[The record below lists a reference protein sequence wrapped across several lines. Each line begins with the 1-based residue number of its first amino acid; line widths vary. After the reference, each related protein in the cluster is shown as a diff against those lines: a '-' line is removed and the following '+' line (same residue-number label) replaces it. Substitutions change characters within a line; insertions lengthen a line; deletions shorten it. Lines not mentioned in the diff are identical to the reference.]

1 MGQISGLEP
10 CSQPHLCPSTSLERH
25 TPPPAFH
32 VHIEGTDVKLGLY
45 VQSET
50 LWFLPPL
57 DQRLLTCDEGDIPSH
72 FALAS
77 DQTVFRPWRPGR
89 GYGAFDAGQDPVIV
103 PRPHVLLEAYLRLYA
118 RDAGNRIGAFGMA
131 MIAYMEEY
139 VDDDGLLDASR
150 LPEPLRTFYAEL
162 REGKKP
168 VRQWK
173 RELQEALGVPRGD
186 SGGDS
191 S

>member
-1 MGQISGLEP
+1 M
-10 CSQPHLCPSTSLERH
+10 
-25 TPPPAFH
+25 
-32 VHIEGTDVKLGLY
+32 
-45 VQSET
+45 
-50 LWFLPPL
+50 
-57 DQRLLTCDEGDIPSH
+57 
-72 FALAS
+72 
-77 DQTVFRPWRPGR
+77 
-89 GYGAFDAGQDPVIV
+89 
-103 PRPHVLLEAYLRLYA
+103 LLEAYLRLYA